1 MRPIFLNRHRMPTVV
16 RDYWTLMAAAA
27 AIGLFLLLSGCAL
40 LPKGATD
47 KVADLAI
54 NGCVRTTET
63 ERVLLHSESN
73 AKITSRCAEKAM
85 ATCPQVCIS
94 CDGTGTQCVWRP
106 AP

>member
-1 MRPIFLNRHRMPTVV
+1 MRQLFLRKPSIL
-16 RDYWTLMAAAA
+16 RDYWTMALV
-27 AIGLFLLLSGCAL
+27 AIAVGLVIALLSGCAL